1 MKNFA
6 FTSAAAEREF
16 KDLPRDIKS
25 RFALDIEALCQDQ
38 KPFSPIKPLSSI
50 GPGVIELKINGRPA
64 YRCVYIAKF
73 NDCITILHSFKKT
86 TNGVDRPAM
95 EVAKLRYKELKQR
108 QHS

>member
-1 MKNFA
+1 MKKFA
-6 FTSAAAEREF
+6 FVSKAAERDF
-16 KDLPRDIKS
+16 SDLPRPILS
-25 RFALDIEALCQDQ
+25 RFVLDIEALCQDE
-38 KPFSPIKPLSSI
+38 KPFSPIKTLSSI

-64 YRCVYIAKF
+64 YRCIYIAKF

-108 QHS
+108 QPS

>member
-1 MKNFA
+1 MKKFA

-16 KDLPRDIKS
+16 RNLPQKIKS
-25 RFALDIEALCQDQ
+25 RFALDIKALCQDE

-50 GPGVIELKINGRPA
+50 GPGVIELKINGKPA
-64 YRCVYIAKF
+64 FRCIYIAKF

-95 EVAKLRYKELKQR
+95 EVAKLRYKEFKQR